1 MTLAI
6 SEAAFAAGEG
16 TGLGYAPMRQKPF
29 PTPHRPDIS
38 VWVRHCP
45 KCDPLRVMN
54 IKTIRPAMFGGY
66 DLVIYECRQSEKRLS
81 GQ

>member
-1 MTLAI
+1 
-6 SEAAFAAGEG
+6 
-16 TGLGYAPMRQKPF
+16 
-29 PTPHRPDIS
+29 

-66 DLVIYECRQSEKRLS
+66 DLVIYECRQCREEVVGPMK
-81 GQ
+81 